1 MRLPSPS
8 DQDLRSRCKGL
19 PPTCKSTHLNGL
31 FCIVSINN
39 YECGVCSHASFFL
52 LYLTLPSSSAGPP
65 PLVLLLPPLQLLH
78 EGPPRRPYPGR
89 LPLQPRPLL
98 QLGAGLGGLPVD
110 LLDLPLRCC
119 HPKAEMTFPGS
130 VAKKTI

>member
-1 MRLPSPS
+1 MQGAAAHVQIYASERPLLHCKH
-8 DQDLRSRCKGL
+8 QQLRVWC
-19 PPTCKSTHLNGL
+19 
-31 FCIVSINN
+31 
-39 YECGVCSHASFFL
+39 VCSHASFFL